1 MSLNFFDHRETITK
15 NLVTFLRQKGYSKL
29 SLSKLS
35 DINRPTIDLI
45 IKGEGLN
52 SKQYN
57 KQIIKINKTFDL
69 PVNYFITPLISIN
82 PTKYNTYSDH
92 VAVSERSPEVKE
104 LLDGLNNVLE
114 IYSLYLK

>member
-15 NLVTFLRQKGYSKL
+15 NLLTFLREKGHSKL

-35 DINRPTIDLI
+35 DITRPTIDLI

-52 SKQYN
+52 SEQYN
-57 KQIIKINKTFDL
+57 KQIQKINKTFDL
-69 PVNYFITPLISIN
+69 PVNYFITPLISIT
-82 PTKYNTYSDH
+82 PTKCTYSDH
-92 VAVSERSPEVKE
+92 VAVSERSSEVKE
-104 LLDGLNNVLE
+104 LLDGLNSVLE